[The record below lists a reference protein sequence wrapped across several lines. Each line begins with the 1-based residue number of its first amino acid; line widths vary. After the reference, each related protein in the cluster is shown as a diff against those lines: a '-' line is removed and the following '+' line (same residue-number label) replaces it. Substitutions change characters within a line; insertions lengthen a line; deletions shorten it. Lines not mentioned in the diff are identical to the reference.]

1 MIQSRPRKMGAKQ
14 HAPGFNMK
22 NKNAVKDITLRRN
35 GKGPLKFKGERIGD
49 ASRTFKDELDDEGA
63 ALKTPETRELSV
75 RLFRTAGGK
84 YVLGYEEY
92 NRTTEEY
99 VNRDGFAADSLPEL
113 LEKIK
118 ESGLDDD
125 ILAEVFEDTEIAD
138 QFVEIID

>member
-1 MIQSRPRKMGAKQ
+1 MRYDA
-14 HAPGFNMK
+14 AF
-22 NKNAVKDITLRRN
+22 
-35 GKGPLKFKGERIGD
+35 GKTYVALVMLARLSFL
-49 ASRTFKDELDDEGA
+49 FKDELDEEGA
-63 ALKTPETRELSV
+63 VLKTPETRELSV
-75 RLFRTAGGK
+75 RLFRTVGGK

-99 VNRDGFAADSLPEL
+99 VSRDGFAAESLPEL

-138 QFVEIID
+138 QFVEIVD